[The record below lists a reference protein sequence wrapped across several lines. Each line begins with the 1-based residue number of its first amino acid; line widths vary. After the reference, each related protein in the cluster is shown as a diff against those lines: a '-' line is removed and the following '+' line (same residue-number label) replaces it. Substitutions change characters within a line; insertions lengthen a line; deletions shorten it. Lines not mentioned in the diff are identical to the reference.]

1 MYIIYIYIYIYIYL
15 FVIYVYYIYIYIYI
29 YILYIYIF
37 VCYNYIFI
45 LYITRILYTI
55 YKFWR
60 KYTLTVAESGS
71 KIFTVAEGNVGL
83 EGHKAL
89 GTSVCRVSD
98 Q

>member
-1 MYIIYIYIYIYIYL
+1 MYIYL
-15 FVIYVYYIYIYIYI
+15 YVIYVYYIYIYIYI

-55 YKFWR
+55 CKFWR
-60 KYTLTVAESGS
+60 KYRLTVAESEL

-83 EGHKAL
+83 EGHKAI